1 MIEVKNVY
9 LDYVKEYHTL
19 NDISMNVDKG
29 EFVVLFGEVDSGK
42 SSLIRVISG
51 IEPATK
57 GEVYIKGI
65 NINKLNY
72 KTDISMGYISAKGNF
87 YENRT
92 VEYNLEY
99 VLKIRKEMK
108 EKIQSSVNSAM
119 LKYGLKSLQDMKVK
133 SLSRLDK
140 MKLSIARL
148 SLRKLDLI
156 MVDDIFEG
164 FSHKEAKELAELI
177 KELIE
182 INECTAVVAVSDS
195 KLLKILDGR
204 RVDIKFGSLEKKDA

>member
-1 MIEVKNVY
+1 MIEVRNVY

-19 NDISMNVDKG
+19 NDISMKVNKG

-42 SSLIRVISG
+42 SSLIRVIAG

-57 GEVYIKGI
+57 GEVYIKDI

-72 KTDISMGYISAKGNF
+72 KTDISMGYLSAKGNF

-92 VEYNLEY
+92 VKQNLEY
-99 VLKIRKEMK
+99 VLKIRKEIK
-108 EKIQSSVNSAM
+108 DKIESNVNAAM
-119 LKYGLKSLQDMKVK
+119 LKYGLKPLQDMKVK
-133 SLSRLDK
+133 NLGNLDRI
-140 MKLSIARL
+140 KLAIARL
-148 SLRKLDLI
+148 SLRKLELM

-164 FSHKEAKELAELI
+164 FSNKDAKELAELV

-182 INECTAVVAVSDS
+182 VNECTAVVAVSDS

-204 RVDIKFGSLEKKDA
+204 RIDIKFGSLEK